1 MVFVSRSDQ
10 WIYVTV
16 VSVFVL
22 LFLVFLMFK
31 KSDKLM
37 KIWDDYYK
45 AKDKIEGPVDFG
57 PDFFEFITMIV
68 KLFLKLFSR

>member
-1 MVFVSRSDQ
+1 
-10 WIYVTV
+10 
-16 VSVFVL
+16 
-22 LFLVFLMFK
+22 MFK